1 MPNDLSPDAH
11 VREVDAGSRPI
22 EGIGPARSLGS
33 LPSSGGKNII
43 DHDHELLD
51 LVTEANLHSARQLRV
66 RFQQWAQTLH
76 TPSAVVDD
84 LVLAVYEAL
93 ANVVEHA
100 YHFDHPDPVMHL
112 QARLDHEHLLIT
124 VTDHGRW
131 RAPKNPV
138 TAAAVWR

>member
-1 MPNDLSPDAH
+1 MPNDLSPDAY
-11 VREVDAGSRPI
+11 VREVDAGSCPI

-66 RFQQWAQTLH
+66 RFQQWAQTLR

-100 YHFDHPDPVMHL
+100 YHSDHPDPVMHL
-112 QARLDHEHLLIT
+112 QARLDT
-124 VTDHGRW
+124 SNW
-131 RAPKNPV
+131 
-138 TAAAVWR
+138 